1 MNDIKYYLGQRIK
14 ELRKIKGLSQQELAE
29 IANIDQR
36 SLSHIECGDTFPSKS
51 LFELAEALD
60 VDLKDLF
67 ERLLSRKQPFGITIQ
82 RLREL
87 HFHLHLHNPMQRL
100 REFHSRF
107 HLWNTMQSIHFR
119 SFQLRDIL

>member
-67 ERLLSRKQPFGITIQ
+67 DFEHLKNSRLNMKASIIENLDSLSDENIKILY
-82 RLREL
+82 RLIKS
-87 HFHLHLHNPMQRL
+87 MK
-100 REFHSRF
+100 
-107 HLWNTMQSIHFR
+107 
-119 SFQLRDIL
+119 

>member
-14 ELRKIKGLSQQELAE
+14 ELRKIKRLSQQELAE
-29 IANIDQR
+29 LANIDQR

-67 ERLLSRKQPFGITIQ
+67 DFDHLKNNRLNMKSSIIENLDLISDENIKILY
-82 RLREL
+82 RLIKS
-87 HFHLHLHNPMQRL
+87 MK
-100 REFHSRF
+100 
-107 HLWNTMQSIHFR
+107 
-119 SFQLRDIL
+119 